1 MKYIIIE
8 DEDPAAARLEKMI
21 HDIDPAATMVKH
33 LVSIRSSVEY
43 LKNNPHPDLLFMD
56 IQLADGNSF
65 EIFNSVIPQCPV
77 IFTTAYDQFAVQAF
91 KVNSIDYLL
100 KPVKKDELASAISK
114 YRERSA
120 TDQSGAVSLE
130 KLVKMIKGNTE
141 TQKRLL
147 IRFGDTIKA
156 VEIKDVAYFYTENKI
171 NYLCTFD
178 RKIYPIDQNLDQVEA
193 IMDQSV
199 FFRINRQFIVNVNA
213 INRMVSYSKSRV
225 KLDLV
230 PATEIE
236 TVVSTERSPHFK
248 SWLTGTHHSE

>member
-21 HDIDPAATMVKH
+21 REIDGDAELVVH
-33 LVSIRSSVEY
+33 LVSISSSVEY
-43 LKNNPHPDLLFMD
+43 LKKNPHPDLLFMD

-65 EIFNSVIPQCPV
+65 EIFDSVMPQCPV
-77 IFTTAYDQFAVQAF
+77 IFTTAYDQFAIQAF

-114 YRERSA
+114 YRERTSK
-120 TDQSGAVSLE
+120 DSVSIE
-130 KLVKMIKGNTE
+130 KLVSMIRNQSE
-141 TQKRLL
+141 AQKRLL

-171 NYLCTFD
+171 HYLCTFD
-178 RKIYPIDQNLDQVEA
+178 KKIYPVDQNLDQIES
-193 IMDQSV
+193 IMDSKV
-199 FFRINRQFIVNVNA
+199 FFRINRQFIVNVHA

-225 KLDLV
+225 KLELV
-230 PATEIE
+230 PPSEIE

-248 SWLTGTHHSE
+248 IWLTGAAHSE